1 MGGGWLG
8 RWQQLAGGREG
19 APAGGA
25 AEAQV
30 GGRQSR
36 AGSES
41 AGWRPCLFECS
52 LAARRRAARVGDPR
66 GLAGRPPAGGKDR
79 LPPDRNKATLR
90 CVKCARAIFRWIFS
104 VAVFWRK
111 GAPARSP
118 GQPLAV
124 VGKHPPAFRRRCG
137 QVVGLRLGYTQT
149 FDVEQYL
156 NSGKTRHVARMSSLY
171 VLGAVRARIRK
182 GPIHRGDRIERDGR
196 GVCSVT
202 VLQHLVLHSELHVS
216 PGGVEFRLAPVLPLL
231 HALPQSRARSGAD
244 HWQPVPDSDA
254 EVARIRS

>member
-1 MGGGWLG
+1 MKPVGGIGSQWRDG
-8 RWQQLAGGREG
+8 CADRRWRHRAGEG
-19 APAGGA
+19 AL
-25 AEAQV
+25 
-30 GGRQSR
+30 
-36 AGSES
+36 GSLLEGS
-41 AGWRPCLFECS
+41 NGI
-52 LAARRRAARVGDPR
+52 LA
-66 GLAGRPPAGGKDR
+66 
-79 LPPDRNKATLR
+79 
-90 CVKCARAIFRWIFS
+90 F
-104 VAVFWRK
+104 
-111 GAPARSP
+111 
-118 GQPLAV
+118 
-124 VGKHPPAFRRRCG
+124 G
-137 QVVGLRLGYTQT
+137 QVVERLPSSPTCSPPRCPAHCSTYGRPQLILNLSIACPSCSGTQSGPAAGGGPASAGESPPMWSGRWTQRLGYTHT
-149 FDVEQYL
+149 FDIEQYL
-156 NSGKTRHVARMSSLY
+156 NSGKMRHVARMSSLY